1 MPADPR
7 DPRVPSL
14 WIWRHP
20 RPIGTEGRCIGR
32 TDLAVD
38 SRRAKR
44 LAHRVLSTAR
54 LESLPRKVWT
64 SPLRRCASVG
74 RLLAAQ
80 GFEHCIDDRL
90 AEMDFG
96 RWDGQPWTAIPHS
109 DVAAWEADFAHHAP
123 GGGESLAALMH
134 RVQAFVSELPPHDA
148 LVIGHG
154 GWINAL
160 LALGGPPPR
169 SGDWPRPPAFGTLT
183 RYPQAGKPLSDEF
196 RPLPRMPR
204 TYP

>member
-7 DPRVPSL
+7 APSL

-20 RPIGTEGRCIGR
+20 RPIGAEGRCIGR
-32 TDLAVD
+32 TDLDVD
-38 SRRAKR
+38 HRRAKR

-54 LESLPRKVWT
+54 RESLPRTVWT
-64 SPLRRCASVG
+64 SPLRRCAIVG

-80 GFEHCIDDRL
+80 GFEHVVDDRL

-96 RWDGQPWTAIPHS
+96 RWDGLPWAAIAHNE
-109 DVAAWEADFAHHAP
+109 VAAWEADFANHAP

-134 RVQAFVSELPPHDA
+134 RVRAFVSELPPHDA

-160 LALGGPPPR
+160 RALGGPPPL
-169 SGDWPRPPAFGTLT
+169 SAQWPRPPAYASLT
-183 RYPQAGKPLSDEF
+183 RYPQAGKPLSDDF
-196 RPLPRMPR
+196 RPLPRMAGVIKEL
-204 TYP
+204 